1 MKLSDNLKIS
11 AERKFTE
18 INSKIHWNKEPYV
31 INEVIR
37 RRK

>member
-1 MKLSDNLKIS
+1 MKHSDNPKIS

-18 INSKIHWNKEPYV
+18 INSKIHCSKKPYV
-31 INEVIR
+31 ISEVIR